1 MESRQEGREE
11 DGLNEREGK
20 VRAFSVRAFAE
31 ITARAAG
38 GPA

>member
-1 MESRQEGREE
+1 MESRPEGREE

-20 VRAFSVRAFAE
+20 MRAFSVRAFAE
-31 ITARAAG
+31 ITACVAG